1 MKSLPK
7 VNALFHTIEG
17 RLWRYEMLRIFVVF
31 FFCLFA
37 TQSQAGVTF
46 KGGKISSGKSS
57 ELSALLKDL
66 VTQERDASSLTDK
79 ELCDSLTALDLPSTF
94 YEHEKRGLNCLA
106 IRVPQENWKLPSR
119 DQAFKYLKK
128 YQSKYK
134 VAIPKYSLN
143 EPKPSFGSLEKTAE
157 LYEIMNPAFSD
168 LYFNRGIDTGEKDE
182 DITFCL
188 DWFGNVSYIANDQSK
203 TLDGSV
209 SWEKGSLRDGFVLCQ
224 DRFNQIY
231 LRSLIDKSMRS
242 ELEKMLLEWINNDRL
257 RHDAEAKFDQFMPV
271 LLFNKATVAIEMF
284 HDSFGWNVEQRKKL
298 STWLERRALELFPT
312 DIQPIATK
320 CPPNHR
326 SNDFYSY
333 EACQN
338 GGILAAQALLRVGI
352 WNKDPEFIEM
362 AYVAFHRYMSGIRE
376 DGSNITDASRGCT
389 AADYNIW
396 ASQFMSDFLYQW
408 DRISDPLWSKSFH
421 EGVTPNQSVEYS
433 LFLLGN
439 FEAINKHTLD
449 EKWKG
454 CGEDKINKTQQATT
468 RYGLS
473 YYPRI
478 SFAPYFANK
487 GKLLETLLDN
497 DRLRD
502 SAYTAQSGANYE
514 IGLLAR
520 QPELEKE
527 VREKINAKIL
537 ARLNANIPTS
547 IKELGFGK
555 NANGELIVADPTGIN
570 IGKYSFKDYR
580 PPKKAGYSERFRI
593 KVQSVKSADF
603 SVYSQTV
610 SFYSTPGSLVVGTW
624 AEDLFKKRPS
634 LEAEW
639 RPIYEKCGKIVD
651 DSEFYWIEVPIK
663 STWQEL
669 NEQFECISENIES
682 TNIQHLIGI
691 LVHAGTAIDF
701 EVFRP

>member
-1 MKSLPK
+1 MFRVLA
-7 VNALFHTIEG
+7 VILI
-17 RLWRYEMLRIFVVF
+17 
-31 FFCLFA
+31 CLFA
-37 TQSQAGVTF
+37 SQSQAGVTF
-46 KGGKISSGKSS
+46 KSGKISSGTSG
-57 ELSALLKDL
+57 ELKTLLKDL
-66 VTQERDASSLTDK
+66 VTQKRQASSLSDE
-79 ELCDSLTALDLPSTF
+79 ELCSSLTALDLPSTF
-94 YEHEKRGLNCLA
+94 YEHEKRGLDCLA
-106 IRVPQENWKLPSR
+106 IRIPQESWNLPSR

-134 VAIPKYSLN
+134 VEVPKYSL
-143 EPKPSFGSLEKTAE
+143 EKPRESFGSLEKTAE
-157 LYEIMNPAFSD
+157 LYEVMNPNFSD
-168 LYFNRGIDTGEKDE
+168 LNFIKGVKTGEMDKD
-182 DITFCL
+182 IRFCL
-188 DWFGNVSYIANDQSK
+188 DWFGNVSYIQNDQSK
-203 TLDGSV
+203 TLDGSI
-209 SWEKGSLRDGFVLCQ
+209 SWKEGSLIDGFVLCQ

-231 LRSLIDKSMRS
+231 LRSLIDKNMRL

-271 LLFNKATVAIEMF
+271 IIFNKASIAIEMF
-284 HDSFGWNVEQRKKL
+284 HDSFGWNDGQRKHL
-298 STWLERRALELFPT
+298 STWLERRAIELFPT
-312 DIQPIATK
+312 DIQPLSRK
-320 CPPNHR
+320 CPSNHK

-352 WNKDPEFIEM
+352 WNKDPEFVEM

-408 DRISDPLWSKSFH
+408 ERISDPLWSKSFH
-421 EGVTPNQSVEYS
+421 SGVTPNQSVEYS
-433 LFLLGN
+433 LSLFGN
-439 FEAINKHTLD
+439 FEAINKHTVK
-449 EKWKG
+449 EKWQG

-468 RYGLS
+468 RYGES
-473 YYPRI
+473 YYPRV

-487 GKLLETLLDN
+487 GKLLEILLEN

-514 IGLLAR
+514 IALLASR
-520 QPELEKE
+520 PELEKE
-527 VREKINAKIL
+527 VREKISEKIL
-537 ARLNANIPTS
+537 ARLNANIPAS

-570 IGKYSFKDYR
+570 FGKYNFKDYR
-580 PPKKAGYSERFRI
+580 PPKKVGHSERFRI

-610 SFYSTPGSLVVGTW
+610 SFYSKPGSLIVGAW
-624 AEDLFKKRPS
+624 AEDLFKKRPN

-639 RPIYEKCGKIVD
+639 RPIYEKCGKIVE
-651 DSEFYWIEVPIK
+651 DSEFYWIEIPIK
-663 STWQEL
+663 TTWSEL
-669 NEQFECISENIES
+669 NEQFDCISKNIGN
-682 TNIQHLIGI
+682 TDIQHLIGI

-701 EVFRP
+701 DAFRP

>member
-1 MKSLPK
+1 
-7 VNALFHTIEG
+7 
-17 RLWRYEMLRIFVVF
+17 MLRIFVVF

-66 VTQERDASSLTDK
+66 VTQERDASSLSDK

-157 LYEIMNPAFSD
+157 LYGVMNPNFSN
-168 LYFNRGIDTGEKDE
+168 LGFNQGVNSGQVE
-182 DITFCL
+182 DRMQFCL
-188 DWFGNVSYIANDQSK
+188 DWFGNVNYVTNDQSK

-209 SWEKGSLRDGFVLCQ
+209 SWKEDSLRDGFVICQ
-224 DRFNQIY
+224 GTFNDIY
-231 LRSLIDKSMRS
+231 LRSLVDRSMRPK
-242 ELEKMLLEWINNDRL
+242 LEEMLLSWINNDRL
-257 RHDAEAKFDQFMPV
+257 RHDANTETDVFLPV
-271 LLFNKATVAIEMF
+271 LLFNKATIAIEMF
-284 HDSFGWNVEQRKKL
+284 HDSFRWDDEQKMKL
-298 STWLERRALELFPT
+298 STWLERRALELFPS
-312 DIQPIATK
+312 DVRPLAGK
-320 CPPNHR
+320 CPTNQKS
-326 SNDFYSY
+326 SNFYSY

-338 GGILAAQALLRVGI
+338 GGILRAQALLRVGI
-352 WNKDPEFIEM
+352 WNKDREFVEM

-421 EGVTPNQSVEYS
+421 NGVTPNQSVEYS
-433 LFLLGN
+433 LSLFGN
-439 FEAINKHTLD
+439 FEAINKHTVKK
-449 EKWKG
+449 KWQG
-454 CGEDKINKTQQATT
+454 CGDDNINKTQQATT
-468 RYGLS
+468 IYGES
-473 YYPRI
+473 YYPRV

-487 GKLLETLLDN
+487 GKLLETLIEN
-497 DRLRD
+497 DRLSE

-520 QPELEKE
+520 RPELENE
-527 VREKINAKIL
+527 VREKIGEKIL
-537 ARLNANIPTS
+537 ARLNANTSTS

-555 NANGELIVADPTGIN
+555 NVNGELIVVDATDIKF
-570 IGKYSFKDYR
+570 GKYSFKDYR
-580 PPKKAGYSERFRI
+580 PPKKAGHSERFRI
-593 KVQSVKSADF
+593 KVLSMKRADF

-610 SFYSTPGSLVVGTW
+610 NFYSKPGSLVVGTW
-624 AEDLFKKRPS
+624 AEDLFKKRPN
-634 LEAEW
+634 LQDEW
-639 RPIYEKCGKIVD
+639 RSIYEKCGKIVES
-651 DSEFYWIEVPIK
+651 SEFFWIEVPIK
-663 STWQEL
+663 TSWPEL
-669 NEQFECISENIES
+669 NEQFECVSNNIGD
-682 TNIQHLIGI
+682 TDIQHLIGM

>member
-7 VNALFHTIEG
+7 VNALFHTMEG
-17 RLWRYEMLRIFVVF
+17 RLWRYEMLRVFVVF

-37 TQSQAGVTF
+37 TQLQAGVTF

-66 VTQERDASSLTDK
+66 VTQERDASSLSDK

-143 EPKPSFGSLEKTAE
+143 EPKPSFGSLEKTAA
-157 LYEIMNPAFSD
+157 LYEVMNPSFSN
-168 LYFNRGIDTGEKDE
+168 LEFNQGINTGKIE
-182 DITFCL
+182 DRMQFCL
-188 DWFGNVSYIANDQSK
+188 DWFGNVSYVANDQSK

-209 SWEKGSLRDGFVLCQ
+209 NWKDGSLVDGFVICQ
-224 DRFNQIY
+224 DTFNEIY
-231 LRSLIDKSMRS
+231 LRSLIDELTRAK
-242 ELEKMLLEWINNDRL
+242 LEKMLLSWINNDRL
-257 RHDAEAKFDQFMPV
+257 RHDVEADGGLFMPA
-271 LLFNKATVAIEMF
+271 LLFNKATIAIEMF
-284 HDSFGWNVEQRKKL
+284 HESFNWNDEQKTKL
-298 STWLERRALELFPT
+298 STWLERRALELFPS
-312 DIQPIATK
+312 DDKPLSSK
-320 CPPNHR
+320 CPTNHR
-326 SNDFYSY
+326 SADFTPY
-333 EACQN
+333 EACKN
-338 GGILAAQALLRVGI
+338 GGILRAQTLLRVGI
-352 WNKDPEFIEM
+352 WNKDPEFVEM

-376 DGSNITDASRGCT
+376 DGSNIGDARRGCL
-389 AADYNIW
+389 AANYNIW

-408 DRISDPLWSKSFH
+408 DRISAPLWSKSFH
-421 EGVTPNQSVEYS
+421 NKVTPNQSVEYS
-433 LFLLGN
+433 LSLIGN
-439 FEAINKHTLD
+439 FETINKYTVD
-449 EKWKG
+449 KQWNG
-454 CGEDKINKTQQATT
+454 CGEDKKNETQQAA
-468 RYGLS
+468 RYGAN

-497 DRLRD
+497 DRLSD

-537 ARLNANIPTS
+537 ARLNTNTSAS

-555 NANGELIVADPTGIN
+555 NVNGELIVVDATDIKL
-570 IGKYSFKDYR
+570 GKYSFKDYR
-580 PPKKAGYSERFRI
+580 PPKKAGHSERFRI
-593 KVQSVKSADF
+593 KVQSMKRKDF
-603 SVYSQTV
+603 SVYSQTL
-610 SFYSTPGSLVVGTW
+610 SFYSKPGSLVVGTW
-624 AEDLFKKRPS
+624 AEDLFKKRPN
-634 LEAEW
+634 LKDEW
-639 RPIYEKCGKIVD
+639 RSIYEKCGKIVES
-651 DSEFYWIEVPIK
+651 SEFFWIEIPIK
-663 STWQEL
+663 TSWSEL
-669 NEQFECISENIES
+669 NDQFDCISKNIGS
-682 TNIQHLIGI
+682 TDIQHLIGM

-701 EVFRP
+701 KVFRP